1 MRSWCFEF
9 EPVIWEN
16 KTSSFVTS
24 SQFYPY
30 IDLKISSSNNNY
42 VFKRRPRKFGGQPMP
57 HEWHFG
63 NMNTVDPDVGG
74 KLRRSKCWCWRIRWL
89 DMGVPFLWC
98 WRVGSPGHL
107 WGFNKH
113 QECHAPTCRVS
124 GGWSSYRVF
133 ADAWGP
139 SSKAHHIYIY
149 IYMASVWLS
158 GESNN
163 LVHIWSDLV
172 VANLHSNNSPF
183 MCASQLCATQCLWRE
198 WCLCTTNRHYISY
211 LHSPYPFPQFL
222 IPCQPCLPCFLTLL
236 SFNCTKYSY
245 LITNS
250 KCLA

>member
-1 MRSWCFEF
+1 MCLSGDHVNLAGNRCHMSGTLEIWIPWTRMLVENCVGLNVGVDEYGGLTWEFRS
-9 EPVIWEN
+9 
-16 KTSSFVTS
+16 
-24 SQFYPY
+24 
-30 IDLKISSSNNNY
+30 
-42 VFKRRPRKFGGQPMP
+42 FGVG
-57 HEWHFG
+57 EWG
-63 NMNTVDPDVGG
+63 APATCEALTNTKNVMHLLVGCLVGG
-74 KLRRSKCWCWRIRWL
+74 
-89 DMGVPFLWC
+89 
-98 WRVGSPGHL
+98 
-107 WGFNKH
+107 
-113 QECHAPTCRVS
+113 APT
-124 GGWSSYRVF
+124 GYLQMHG
-133 ADAWGP
+133 
-139 SSKAHHIYIY
+139 AHHQKHTIYIY